1 MNYNDTKKLLT
12 QYLLARIP
20 LIGIHTIEK
29 GRSLELLSEISKETN
44 MNIKVHSMSKGFTN
58 INTGEVYSNEKLMM
72 GALDFIVEELKTSEN
87 QIYVLSDVSEL
98 DSETFTARYLV
109 DITSLAEQKSS
120 SIIIITAAPI
130 WIQLQRQG
138 MVIDL
143 DLPNEEELFN
153 IIIENIRPYQNQIQ
167 IGWDVND
174 VKEAANILLG
184 ISKIE
189 VKNVISSL
197 IAKGSLLK
205 EDLIDLKFAKDSL
218 FSNINGLEKIQVEE
232 DIAYGGLEG
241 LKTWLDEKEK
251 LLNPE
256 KREEMKK
263 RGIRPPRGILLMGVP
278 GCGKSLSAKAIAVR
292 WKRPLYRLDF
302 ATIQGRYVGQSEQ
315 QLKEAF
321 ETAEH
326 VSPCILWIDEI
337 EKGLSGGGSDSS
349 GVTTRLIG
357 QFLFWLQ
364 ECPKDVFV
372 VATANNVKELPA
384 ELLRKG
390 RFDEMFFVDLP
401 NKEERKE
408 IITLYLARYLGVE
421 AKEEFIDK
429 IVQITENFSGS
440 DIESIIRDIA
450 YRNIAGVLELSEE
463 VVYDA
468 FKKSISMYSTN
479 KEKIESIREWAK
491 DRTIHASKVDQASG
505 SANNTLTSTD
515 EKTKE
520 SNEDNKDNK
529 DDKNKNDIESLDV
542 I

>member
-20 LIGIHTIEK
+20 LIGINTIEK
-29 GRSLELLSEISKETN
+29 VRALELLTEIAKETN
-44 MNIKVHSMSKGFTN
+44 TNMKVHSMSKGFTN
-58 INTGEVYSNEKLMM
+58 LVTGEAYNNDKLMM
-72 GALDFIVEELKTSEN
+72 GALDYIVEELKTSEN
-87 QIYVLSDVSEL
+87 QIYILSDVSEL

-109 DITSLAEQKSS
+109 DITTLAEQKSS
-120 SIIIITAAPI
+120 CVIVITAAPI

-143 DLPNEEELFN
+143 ELPTEEELFN
-153 IIIENIRPYQNQIQ
+153 IIVENIRPYQNQIQ

-218 FSNINGLEKIQVEE
+218 FSNINGLEKINVE
-232 DIAYGGLEG
+232 DGIAFGGLEG
-241 LKTWLDEKEK
+241 LKKWLDEKEK

-278 GCGKSLSAKAIAVR
+278 GCGKSLSAKAIADR
-292 WKRPLYRLDF
+292 WQRPLYRLDF

-337 EKGLSGGGSDSS
+337 EKGLSGVSDSS

-364 ECPKDVFV
+364 ECTKDVFI

-390 RFDEMFFVDLP
+390 RFDEIFFIDLP
-401 NKEERKE
+401 SDEERRE
-408 IITLYLARYLGVE
+408 ILSLYLEKYLGIKSDHNYLEKLV
-421 AKEEFIDK
+421 KL
-429 IVQITENFSGS
+429 TTNYSGS

-450 YRNIAGVLELSEE
+450 YQNIAGVSELSPETIE
-463 VVYDA
+463 NA
-468 FKKSISMYSTN
+468 FKHSVSMYQTN
-479 KEKIESIREWAK
+479 KEKIESIRSWAK
-491 DRTIHASKVDQASG
+491 DRTINASKIESDTHSSNDAMPQED
-505 SANNTLTSTD
+505 TS
-515 EKTKE
+515 
-520 SNEDNKDNK
+520 KDLK
-529 DDKNKNDIESLDV
+529 KNSQDDIEVL
-542 I
+542 